1 MAELNEEVIG
11 EGVDAEGE
19 ELFFLHH
26 HLVALEAHEPLTER
40 DEMLQPG
47 LAADALLHE
56 LVEQREEGV
65 ALRHIDGL
73 VLPGQFSRAE
83 ERLNLHLQP
92 ALVVEYAALGELA
105 LKHDAEL
112 GNLVVDFITQ
122 ITVDERLRLDA
133 LFPGIPVVGIDGE
146 GQTARCVDFVAD
158 GEAHIDSGG
167 GGLVTALGRYFLEK
181 S

>member
-1 MAELNEEVIG
+1 MVSAW
-11 EGVDAEGE
+11 
-19 ELFFLHH
+19 LFI
-26 HLVALEAHEPLTER
+26 AS
-40 DEMLQPG
+40 
-47 LAADALLHE
+47 AA
-56 LVEQREEGV
+56 
-65 ALRHIDGL
+65 
-73 VLPGQFSRAE
+73 SRSFE
-83 ERLNLHLQP
+83 TGSE
-92 ALVVEYAALGELA
+92 VVEDAALGELA

-112 GNLVVDFITQ
+112 GNLVVDFIAQ
-122 ITVDERLRLDA
+122 VTVDERLRLDA